1 MIPVFNNINNLN
13 KSIYIINIMEKLAL
27 TCKVLYDKD
36 WLDNIKLCKDGQL
49 KPIIK
54 YESIH
59 DWMKKMNIFQMNLKK
74 FLDQQLSDSDTFHEL
89 KENLDWLNDDHVF
102 IKNFL
107 NFMNESCLNMTEH
120 KYKYWSLDNARVAT
134 SAVKGALKGYY
145 YSTQYIHH
153 ITKDKICNIIISM
166 IFSMF
171 GTQDSYPGIF
181 DKISYMKCFLCKK
194 FKNEVVT
201 LGVNGEEI
209 CLECCKHK
217 V

>member
-1 MIPVFNNINNLN
+1 
-13 KSIYIINIMEKLAL
+13 MEKLAL

-36 WLDNIKLCKDGQL
+36 WLDNMKLCKDGQV

-59 DWMKKMNIFQMNLKK
+59 DWMKKMNIFQMNLKI
-74 FLDQQLSDSDTFHEL
+74 FLDNQLNDTNIFNEL

-102 IKNFL
+102 VKNFL
-107 NFMNESCLNMTEH
+107 EFMNESCLYMTEN
-120 KYKYWSLDNARVAT
+120 KYKYWCLDNARVAT
-134 SAVKGALKGYY
+134 SAIKGALKGYH
-145 YSTQYIHH
+145 YSTYPDNISK
-153 ITKDKICNIIISM
+153 TKICNIIVSI
-166 IFSMF
+166 IFAMF
-171 GTQDSYPGIF
+171 GTQDTYPGIF
-181 DKISYMKCFLCKK
+181 DKISYMRCFMCKK

-209 CLECCKHK
+209 CLDCCKNK

>member
-1 MIPVFNNINNLN
+1 
-13 KSIYIINIMEKLAL
+13 MEKLAL

-36 WLDNIKLCKDGQL
+36 WLDNMKLCKDGQV
-49 KPIIK
+49 KPVIK

-59 DWMKKMNIFQMNLKK
+59 DWMRKMNNFQVNLKR
-74 FLDQQLSDSDTFHEL
+74 FLNEQLSNNEIFNQL
-89 KENLDWLNDDHVF
+89 KDNLDWLNDDHIF

-107 NFMNESCLNMTEH
+107 HFMHDACLEMTEQ

-134 SAVKGALKGYY
+134 SAIKGALKGYH
-145 YSTQYIHH
+145 YSTYPDNIS
-153 ITKDKICNIIISM
+153 KSKICNIIVSI

-181 DKISYMKCFLCKK
+181 DKISYMKCFMCKK

-201 LGVNGEEI
+201 LGKNGEEI
-209 CLECCKHK
+209 CLECCKNK

>member
-1 MIPVFNNINNLN
+1 
-13 KSIYIINIMEKLAL
+13 MEKLAL

-36 WLDNIKLCKDGQL
+36 WLDNIKLCKDGQV
-49 KPIIK
+49 KPVIK

-59 DWMKKMNIFQMNLKK
+59 DWMRKMNEFQVSLKN
-74 FLDQQLSDSDTFHEL
+74 FIDEQLSNEAIL
-89 KENLDWLNDDHVF
+89 NEVKENMDWLNDDHIF

-107 NFMNESCLNMTEH
+107 DFMHEACLNMTEQ

-134 SAVKGALKGYY
+134 SAIKGALKGFY
-145 YSTQYIHH
+145 YSTQYIHR
-153 ITKDKICNIIISM
+153 ITKDKICNIIVSV

-181 DKISYMKCFLCKK
+181 DKISYMRCFICKK

-201 LGVNGEEI
+201 LGTNGKEI
-209 CLECCKHK
+209 CLTCCKSE

>member
-1 MIPVFNNINNLN
+1 
-13 KSIYIINIMEKLAL
+13 MEKLAL

-36 WLDNIKLCKDGQL
+36 WLDNMKLCKDGQV
-49 KPIIK
+49 KPVIK

-59 DWMKKMNIFQMNLKK
+59 DWMKKMNKFQVNLKN
-74 FLDQQLSDSDTFHEL
+74 FLNEQLNNTEIFNEL
-89 KENLDWLNDDHVF
+89 KENMDWLNDDHIL

-107 NFMNESCLNMTEH
+107 NFMNEACLNMTQH
-120 KYKYWSLDNARVAT
+120 KNEYKYWSLDNAQVAT
-134 SAVKGALKGYY
+134 SAIKGALKGYH
-145 YSTQYIHH
+145 YSTYPDNISKQ
-153 ITKDKICNIIISM
+153 KICNIIVSI
-166 IFSMF
+166 IFAMF

-181 DKISYMKCFLCKK
+181 DKISYMRCYMCKK

-201 LGVNGEEI
+201 LGRNGEEI

>member
-1 MIPVFNNINNLN
+1 
-13 KSIYIINIMEKLAL
+13 MEKLAL

-36 WLDNIKLCKDGQL
+36 WLDNMKLCKDGQV

-59 DWMKKMNIFQMNLKK
+59 DWMKKMNIFQMNLKI
-74 FLDQQLSDSDTFHEL
+74 FLDNQLNDTNIFNEL

-102 IKNFL
+102 VKNFL
-107 NFMNESCLNMTEH
+107 EFMNESCLYMTEN
-120 KYKYWSLDNARVAT
+120 KYKYWCLDNARVAT
-134 SAVKGALKGYY
+134 SAIKGALKGYH
-145 YSTQYIHH
+145 YSTYPDNISK
-153 ITKDKICNIIISM
+153 TKICNIIVSI
-166 IFSMF
+166 IFAMF
-171 GTQDSYPGIF
+171 GTQDTYPGIF
-181 DKISYMKCFLCKK
+181 DKISYMRCFLCKK

-209 CLECCKHK
+209 CLDCCKNK

>member
-1 MIPVFNNINNLN
+1 
-13 KSIYIINIMEKLAL
+13 MEKLAL

-36 WLDNIKLCKDGQL
+36 WLDNMKLCKDGQV
-49 KPIIK
+49 KPVIK

-59 DWMKKMNIFQMNLKK
+59 DWMKKMNIFQVKLKK
-74 FLDQQLSDSDTFHEL
+74 FLDQQLNDSNIFNEL

-107 NFMNESCLNMTEH
+107 EFMEESCLYMTDH
-120 KYKYWSLDNARVAT
+120 KYKYWSLDNARVAI
-134 SAVKGALKGYY
+134 SAVKGALKGYHY
-145 YSTQYIHH
+145 TNHPDN
-153 ITKDKICNIIISM
+153 ITKNKICNIIVSI

-181 DKISYMKCFLCKK
+181 DKISYMRCFMCKK

-201 LGVNGEEI
+201 LGMNGEEI
-209 CLECCKHK
+209 CLECCKNK